1 MLKIKNNVT
10 EMKSV
15 FNGLIILLGTAEER
29 IHEIEDKSIET
40 SLTEIKRENN
50 ENKTE
55 LAIPSVGED
64 GQQQGFQFIADAN
77 AK

>member
-1 MLKIKNNVT
+1 MDSSFYWALLRKESMKLKI
-10 EMKSV
+10 
-15 FNGLIILLGTAEER
+15 
-29 IHEIEDKSIET
+29 IET

-64 GQQQGFQFIADAN
+64 GQQQGFQFITDAN

>member
-64 GQQQGFQFIADAN
+64 GQQQGF
-77 AK
+77 